1 MFGKIFAPIVLVSL
15 VIGMAATAY
24 AQQKGGFLGR
34 SLELTS
40 EDLELQRKAA
50 RNALDNLADGIIER
64 WENEATGH
72 SGAIMPTETY
82 EQDGLRCRDFRAIIR
97 AKRNRNL
104 TLSACKQ
111 DDGTWKLY
119 F

>member
-15 VIGMAATAY
+15 VFVMAATAN

-50 RNALDNLADGIIER
+50 RNALDNLADGVVES
-64 WENEATGH
+64 WH
-72 SGAIMPTETY
+72 SSTVAGGIAARTPRHAAPKLPS
-82 EQDGLRCRDFRAIIR
+82 GRVRALLAPLRA
-97 AKRNRNL
+97 ALGEK
-104 TLSACKQ
+104 
-111 DDGTWKLY
+111 
-119 F
+119 